1 MLATMLRRPTVLT
14 LVLVSACAGR
24 AKHSV
29 SLYEAG
35 DYAGASRA
43 ADEGLAQHPDDDGL
57 WAMKVRAALAL
68 GDADEVE
75 KAYAGLVEHRGGDD
89 RELLRD
95 LATATLAQGLASPSA
110 KLKIAAIDA
119 ISDLELQ
126 SLADDVFQRLNDE
139 DDRVAASAAVAVLHG
154 YQQAPQVADDML
166 KSENADARRIA
177 VAGIAKKIGKLAV
190 ADIEKAGSD
199 PDAGVRRAAI
209 YALGEM
215 KDADA
220 VELCTRRMKD
230 PDETVRA
237 AAATA
242 LARIGIGNLEELG
255 KKALADKALSVRL
268 AGIEL
273 LAAAHRDDELAAL
286 ADDADPLVGVTA
298 AIAVKTSH
306 PGLGAKPLERAVGAP
321 EWTVRAG
328 AANLAVSALGHEAG
342 LAYAQR
348 LTKDTELQVRLAA
361 ARVLAHSGDAAGARA
376 IFSSAL
382 ESPQG
387 IQAAA
392 DLAAQGDATGLAALS
407 ADVRNSRNTPEQR
420 AEAAMAHRNAH
431 HVTPGL
437 VAALADPNGLVRVEA
452 AATAG
457 ALAK

>member
-1 MLATMLRRPTVLT
+1 MRRIFFVIAL
-14 LVLVSACAGR
+14 SACAGR

-29 SLYEAG
+29 TLYEAG

-43 ADEGLAQHPDDDGL
+43 ADEGLTQHPDDDGL

-68 GDADEVE
+68 GDADGVAS
-75 KAYAGLVEHRGGDD
+75 AYAAYVEHRGGDD
-89 RELLRD
+89 KELLRD
-95 LATATLAQGLASPSA
+95 LAGATLAQGLASPSA
-110 KLKIAAIDA
+110 KLKITAIDA
-119 ISDLELQ
+119 ISDLELYG
-126 SLADDVFQRLNDE
+126 LADQVFMQLNDE

-154 YQQAPQVADDML
+154 YAQAPQVADEML
-166 KSENADARRIA
+166 KSENPEARRIA
-177 VAGIAKKIGKLAV
+177 VAGIGKKIGKLA
-190 ADIEKAGSD
+190 ASDIEKAAND
-199 PDAGVRRAAI
+199 PDAQVRRAALA
-209 YALGEM
+209 ALGQM

-220 VELCTRRMKD
+220 VEVCTRRLKD
-230 PDETVRA
+230 PDDSVRA

-255 KKALADKALSVRL
+255 KRALADKALAVRL

-286 ADDADPLVGVTA
+286 ADDADPLVGITA
-298 AIAVKTSH
+298 AIAVKKSH
-306 PGLGAKPLERAVGAP
+306 PGLAAKPLERALTAQ

-328 AANLAVSALGHEAG
+328 AANLAVSAVGREAG

-348 LTKDTELQVRLAA
+348 LTKDAELGVRLAA
-361 ARVLAHSGDAAGARA
+361 ARVLAHAGDAAGARA
-376 IFSSAL
+376 IFASAL

-392 DLAAQGDATGLAALS
+392 DLAALGDPQGIEALS

-420 AEAAMAHRNAH
+420 SEAAMAHRNAH
-431 HVTPGL
+431 RVTPGL

-452 AATAG
+452 AATLG